1 VRQLEQRYH
10 QQKKAI
16 QVSEESKNQ
25 FVSKDSVCPKYSL
38 LNSDQRI
45 CDYFSSCSE
54 VVAVYLFGSQAKG
67 KARKKSDIDI
77 AILLEDGTDS
87 HGYFDLMLKY
97 MEELERIYNNR
108 VDVVILNNARPLLQ
122 HQVLMYGKLL
132 YERNRQA
139 RVRFEV
145 SSRKIYFDIKPA
157 LEEQSKALFKRI
169 KEVGLSGRYR
179 GNRDALEDVSRLRQK
194 VETFSKDDS

>member
-1 VRQLEQRYH
+1 M
-10 QQKKAI
+10 
-16 QVSEESKNQ
+16 SEESKNQ
-25 FVSKDSVCPKYSL
+25 FVRQDSVCPKYSL

-45 CDYFSSCSE
+45 CDYFSRCSE

-67 KARKKSDIDI
+67 KARERSDIDI
-77 AILLEDGTDS
+77 AILLEDGIDS

-97 MEELERIYNNR
+97 MEELERIFNKR
-108 VDVVILNNARPLLQ
+108 VDMVILNNARPLLQ
-122 HQVLMYGKLL
+122 HQVLRYGKLL
-132 YERNRQA
+132 YERDRQA

-157 LEEQSKALFKRI
+157 LEAQSKALFKQI

-179 GNRDALEDVSRLRQK
+179 GNQDALEDVRRLRQK
-194 VETFSKDDS
+194 VEAFSKDDS